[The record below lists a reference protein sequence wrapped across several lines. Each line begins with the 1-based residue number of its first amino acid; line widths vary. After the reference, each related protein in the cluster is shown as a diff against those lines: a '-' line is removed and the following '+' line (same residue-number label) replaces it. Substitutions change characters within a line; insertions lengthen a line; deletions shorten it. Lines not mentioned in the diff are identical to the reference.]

1 MLAAWPAERHAVDI
15 HGAARHELPAL
26 ILDHDVGAGRQ
37 LLELKLDRGVCV
49 GHHVPDEAG

>member
-1 MLAAWPAERHAVDI
+1 VLATRPAERHAVDV
-15 HGAARHELPAL
+15 HGAASHELPAL

-37 LLELKLDRGVCV
+37 LLELKLDRGVGL